1 MGSLQFSFILESA
14 AHASPL
20 ESFCLGTTWA
30 PQGGGL
36 VLLPSFVPNCGLPK
50 TQFDSLSEL
59 FRFLFAN
66 LT

>member
-50 TQFDSLSEL
+50 LNLILLYQNSLD
-59 FRFLFAN
+59 FPVCKI
-66 LT
+66 